1 MSIDSLKSFEEVKP
15 ALASF
20 PIIAKLKATEEII
33 EEVEEEREL
42 FKEDKGEV
50 EDIELFGPEEV
61 KLEIEDEEG
70 VC

>member
-1 MSIDSLKSFEEVKP
+1 MSIDSLNSFEEVKP

-20 PIIAKLKATEEII
+20 PMIAKLKATEETI

-50 EDIELFGPEEV
+50 GDIELFDPEEV
-61 KLEIEDEEG
+61 EDEEEG